1 MGRNVLK
8 NKEKEVMPVMQKD
21 FEEIYLEYY
30 KPVYAFLLARCHDE
44 ALAADLTQ
52 ETFFKALK
60 NIGRF
65 RGESSLNVW
74 LCGIAKN
81 TLVSHWRRHRRE
93 MPLEETPLPE
103 EPEAQEFSPAASLEA
118 AEQKL
123 DIHRALH
130 TLPEPYREVFW
141 LRVYGELS
149 FADIAALFDKTE
161 TWARVTFYRARTK
174 LKEALT

>member
-1 MGRNVLK
+1 MN
-8 NKEKEVMPVMQKD
+8 QKD
-21 FEEIYLEYY
+21 FEQIYLEYY
-30 KPVYAFLLARCHDE
+30 KPVYAFLLARCGDE
-44 ALAADLTQ
+44 SLAADLTQ

-60 NIGRF
+60 SIGHF

-81 TLVSHWRRHRRE
+81 ALVSHWRRHRRE
-93 MPLEETPLPE
+93 TPLEDAVLPE
-103 EPEAQEFSPAASLEA
+103 EPAVPSPAAEVET

-149 FADIAALFDKTE
+149 FADIAALFEKTE